1 MGEGQVRVVLCLERI
16 VTHLAQQ
23 AGKTPFAI
31 KARAHRNDAQEE
43 TDEVLCLHV
52 PAVGHGHADTQVRPA
67 AVAVEQRIEGTEEYH
82 EHGAIVPLRQL
93 GQGKSTGF
101 TLAELRIALAI
112 IGLLSA
118 GAIHLFLHGLNQADA
133 KAKVG
138 ELIGIAKEC
147 ATFNA
152 EADLTATPI
161 QPPTGSSI
169 ACGGPVPT
177 EHILTSREWG
187 NKMTIDCLSKTI
199 EMARKVTITVTK
211 TGQLSCS
218 NAN

>member
-1 MGEGQVRVVLCLERI
+1 METPPGLDGRWYPS
-16 VTHLAQQ
+16 AQQ
-23 AGKTPFAI
+23 LKTAKQPHPGSKPWA
-31 KARAHRNDAQEE
+31 KTRQ
-43 TDEVLCLHV
+43 
-52 PAVGHGHADTQVRPA
+52 
-67 AVAVEQRIEGTEEYH
+67 QR
-82 EHGAIVPLRQL
+82 LRQL